1 VTVAVTT
8 FLAGLI
14 TMGFLVASLFFFR
27 SWRRTGDGLFS
38 IFACAFILFALNQ
51 ALAALLNL
59 GPEEIGWVYLLRVAG
74 FALIIVGIIWKNT
87 R

>member
-1 VTVAVTT
+1 MTT
-8 FLAGLI
+8 SFVAGLI
-14 TMGFLVASLFFFR
+14 TMGFLIASLFFFR
-27 SWRRTGDGLFS
+27 SWRRTHDGLFA

-59 GPEEIGWVYLLRVAG
+59 GPEEIGWVYLLRIAG
-74 FALIIVGIIWKNT
+74 FALIIGGIVLKNT